1 VFLLIKRTIYLK
13 QLADF
18 KDKNLIKVI
27 TGMRRSGKSIL
38 LQQFCDYLRASGVDE
53 DRIVMINFE
62 SLHYESIKDYKTLY
76 QYINK
81 LIIPN
86 KITYILLDEIQE
98 VKDWEKALASFQ
110 VDFPCDIYITGSNA
124 HMLSSELATYI
135 SGRYVEMH
143 ILPLSFREYLSGVKI
158 GKDLAF
164 NQYLEYGGLPGLLE
178 LNNREDL
185 YRHYMEGVYN
195 TIVVKD
201 ILGRS
206 SIKETD
212 LFESILLYMIDN
224 IGNLISAN
232 NIANYLTSSGRKTYA
247 STISEYLS
255 SLEKAFVLYKA
266 KRYNISGKR
275 LLSSPYKYYLADTG
289 FRNIALGR
297 REMDVGRVLENIVYL
312 ELKRRGYDLKIGVES
327 NYEVDLVASRG
338 TEKGYYQVCLSI
350 ADDDVRKRELRSL
363 QIIKDNYPKF
373 LLTMDFHV
381 KEEIG
386 GIKLLNI
393 KDFLL
398 EDQALGDVSSLL

>member
-1 VFLLIKRTIYLK
+1 MIKRTIYLK

-86 KITYILLDEIQE
+86 KMTYILLDEIQE

-201 ILGRS
+201 IIGRS

-212 LFESILLYMIDN
+212 LLESILLYMIDN

-232 NIANYLTSSGRKTYA
+232 NIANYLTSNGRKTYA